1 MDVRLGLKSRSGI
14 PDPAILRWIYVLQL
28 QRVDAQ
34 DGRRWESFLQA
45 YEVGGSRSGGS
56 SLHSDTELQGL
67 TAHEHTIASDETAIQ
82 VGTPEVRYL
91 RTKVHLLHALPVLFN
106 LEAVRQFS

>member
-34 DGRRWESFLQA
+34 DGRRWQPFLQA
-45 YEVGGSRSGGS
+45 YEVGGSRSC
-56 SLHSDTELQGL
+56 
-67 TAHEHTIASDETAIQ
+67 
-82 VGTPEVRYL
+82 
-91 RTKVHLLHALPVLFN
+91 
-106 LEAVRQFS
+106 